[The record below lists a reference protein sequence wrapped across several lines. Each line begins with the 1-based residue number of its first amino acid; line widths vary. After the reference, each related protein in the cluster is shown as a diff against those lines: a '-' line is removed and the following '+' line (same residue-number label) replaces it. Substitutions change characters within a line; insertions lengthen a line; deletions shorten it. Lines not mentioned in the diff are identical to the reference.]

1 MPPLTPSAPS
11 FACAVAANHRVRKAI
26 HVGNATMNSG
36 LECEM
41 HLIPDVMDSYKPEL
55 ATLMN
60 NYKVHG
66 TASWQAH
73 SFTHSSTHLLT
84 LTNE

>member
-1 MPPLTPSAPS
+1 
-11 FACAVAANHRVRKAI
+11 
-26 HVGNATMNSG
+26 MNSG